1 MYWLFPGVVDTMKV
15 MTRRTVRTT
24 TQDRSGTRQRA
35 LGEAAATL
43 LIEHGPGAVTH
54 RRVAAAAGVPAGS
67 ANYYFPSKA
76 VLYEQAVRRAEEI
89 RRDSAMAYA
98 LAIPEQDRTPEE
110 TARLLIE
117 TFYAPA
123 LDADVV
129 AIRLEPMLAA
139 HRGPDLR
146 ATMAEFRPGHLAALR
161 VVLRRSGNAMVA
173 DGPDVD
179 LLAQM
184 IDASLMYAGLTGD
197 DDPIGSAAK
206 SVGRLLELAARNSAS
221 RPGIVVQPSRSSP
234 APL

>member
-1 MYWLFPGVVDTMKV
+1 
-15 MTRRTVRTT
+15 MTTPRVRAT
-24 TQDRSGTRQRA
+24 TQERSSTRQRA

-43 LIEHGPGAVTH
+43 LIQHGPDAVTH
-54 RRVAAAAGVPAGS
+54 RRVAEAAGVPAGS

-76 VLYEQAVRRAEEI
+76 GLYQAAVRGAEEL

-98 LAIPEQDRTPEE
+98 LAIPECDRTPEE
-110 TARLLIE
+110 TARRLIE

-123 LDADVV
+123 LNANVV

-139 HRGPDLR
+139 YRDPDLR

-161 VVLRRSGNAMVA
+161 VVLDRSGRAAVA

-184 IDASLMYAGLTGD
+184 IDASLLYAGLTGD
-197 DDPIGSAAK
+197 RDPIGAAAT
-206 SVGRLLELAARNSAS
+206 SVGRLLELADRA
-221 RPGIVVQPSRSSP
+221 
-234 APL
+234 